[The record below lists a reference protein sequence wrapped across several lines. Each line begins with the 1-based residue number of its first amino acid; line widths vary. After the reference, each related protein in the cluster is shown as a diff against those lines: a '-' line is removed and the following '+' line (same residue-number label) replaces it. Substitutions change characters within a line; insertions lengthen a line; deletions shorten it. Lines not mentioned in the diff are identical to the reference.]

1 MEFREKDRVRI
12 KRTGSPF
19 ERDYRQADLGTVTRV
34 ENIGWQ
40 DGVSLWVKFDN
51 GQSADGA
58 PHYRFELAA
67 EENK

>member
-1 MEFREKDRVRI
+1 MAFNENDRVRM
-12 KRTGSPF
+12 KRTGSSF
-19 ERDYRQADLGTVTRV
+19 ERDYRNTDVGTVTRV
-34 ENIGWQ
+34 ETVGWQ